1 MDKDELYELLDI
13 EAPSDF
19 EYFENL
25 AALIECEEHIEFEEL
40 YALLKDVNKESLLT
54 LISNYFEEISDFDT
68 PDIDSVQS
76 FSSSFS
82 DFDKDE
88 SFE

>member
-1 MDKDELYELLDI
+1 MDRDELYELLDI

-40 YALLKDVNKESLLT
+40 
-54 LISNYFEEISDFDT
+54 
-68 PDIDSVQS
+68 
-76 FSSSFS
+76 
-82 DFDKDE
+82 
-88 SFE
+88 